1 MTSRSAPRRRQT
13 LRESHAVSRN
23 GGAVTPKVINA
34 APSLEKAE
42 LYGIHDQR
50 STHSKL
56 MGLAGRIFI
65 ETIPQWLTVGAML
78 ALIFGGCCSNVFAL
92 EAIVKVEPAS
102 GTLLTFVQ
110 FLFVAVTGYVS
121 QFDSTRPPFFIRPNR
136 VPIRRWLI
144 NIVLFFSINLL
155 NNHAFSYDIS
165 VPVHI
170 ILRSGG
176 SITTIV
182 AGSLYGKRYS
192 RIQVTAVVLL
202 TIGVITA
209 AWSDAQTKQSA
220 TELSHEVSTPSFS
233 TGLGILFVAQ
243 SLSAVMGLYTEET
256 YRQYGPQWR
265 ENLFYSHLLS
275 LPLFLPFTKS
285 LVRQFMRLVD
295 SPPLVLR
302 LPIDQASPTTLP
314 EAWRKAVEGFYLPSQ
329 VTYLALNVLTQYACI
344 RGVNLLAAESSALT
358 VTIVLNIRK
367 LVSLLLS
374 IWLFGNR
381 LATGTLVG
389 AVVVFSAGALYSLDS
404 KKKQN
409 QPAPT
414 RPKADSGKTG

>member
-13 LRESHAVSRN
+13 LRDSHAASRN
-23 GGAVTPKVINA
+23 GAAMTPKVINA
-34 APSLEKAE
+34 GPSLEKAE
-42 LYGIHDQR
+42 LYGIDDQR
-50 STHSKL
+50 PTFSKI

-92 EAIVKVEPAS
+92 EAIIKVEPAS

-110 FLFVAVTGYVS
+110 FLFVAITGYIS
-121 QFDSTRPPFFIRPNR
+121 QFDLTRPPFFIKKNR
-136 VPIRRWLI
+136 VPISRWLI
-144 NIVLFFSINLL
+144 NIVLFFSINVL

-176 SITTIV
+176 SITTMI

-192 RIQVTAVVLL
+192 RIQIVAVLL
-202 TIGVITA
+202 LTGTSA
-209 AWSDAQTKQSA
+209 SDPQEDVPK
-220 TELSHEVSTPSFS
+220 FS
-233 TGLGILFVAQ
+233 TGLAVLLIAQ
-243 SLSAVMGLYTEET
+243 ILSAIMGLYTEET
-256 YRQYGPQWR
+256 YKKYGPQWK

-275 LPLFLPFTKS
+275 LPLFLPFSRS
-285 LVRQFMRLVD
+285 LISQFMRLAHSD
-295 SPPLVLR
+295 PLPLPVLAGQVNLSTVPATVR
-302 LPIDQASPTTLP
+302 QSI
-314 EAWRKAVEGFYLPSQ
+314 EGIYIPSQ
-329 VTYLALNVLTQYACI
+329 VAYLALNVLTQYACI
-344 RGVNLLAAESSALT
+344 RGVNLLAAASSALT

-381 LATGTLVG
+381 LATGTLIG
-389 AVVVFSAGALYSLDS
+389 AIVVFSAGGLYSLDS
-404 KKKQN
+404 RKK
-409 QPAPT
+409 AV
-414 RPKADSGKTG
+414 PKSKTAGTKAG